1 VRRNLQKA
9 LWGSIPASPPWAT
22 RGRRAVAVR
31 AVMLAAAMTGC
42 SLFHAG
48 PAQAQDGGAAGQ
60 IWDLASR
67 RGASRDF
74 NAAPPN
80 ARGQKPAL
88 PNQTRAPVIQD
99 DVRLQTRVIATG
111 LEHPWGMAELPDGR
125 WLVTERPGRLRIVGA
140 DGGVS
145 QPVKGLP
152 AVDARGQGGLLDV
165 AVRDDFP
172 KSRRVWWSFAEPRG
186 DGANATAV
194 ATGVLSPDGA
204 AMSDVRVIFRQEP
217 PWKSTLH
224 FGSRLA
230 FAPDGALFVTTG
242 ERSYNE
248 PRKLAQDVT
257 TLLGK
262 VVRLDP
268 EGGPARGNPQI
279 PGGRPEIWSWGHRNL
294 QSAAI
299 GPDGALW
306 TVEHGPRGGDELN
319 RPQAGRN
326 YGWPVITYGV
336 EYSGQKVGEGRTQ
349 QEGME
354 QPVYYWDP
362 VIAPSGLAFY
372 DGKLFPTW
380 RGSALVG
387 ALRDE
392 SLVRLTLAEG
402 KVTGEARYLKGIG
415 RVRDVR
421 VGRDG
426 AIMLLTDAS
435 NGELIRVTPAP

>member
-1 VRRNLQKA
+1 
-9 LWGSIPASPPWAT
+9 
-22 RGRRAVAVR
+22 
-31 AVMLAAAMTGC
+31 M
-42 SLFHAG
+42 
-48 PAQAQDGGAAGQ
+48 GGQ
-60 IWDLASR
+60 VWDLASQ
-67 RGASRDF
+67 RGAVRDF

-80 ARGQKPAL
+80 ARGQKPAF
-88 PNQTRAPVIQD
+88 PNQTRAPIIRD
-99 DVRLQTRVIATG
+99 DVRLQTRVVAAG
-111 LEHPWGMAELPDGR
+111 LEHPWGMAELPDGA
-125 WLVTERPGRLRIVGA
+125 WLVTERPGRLRIISAAGR
-140 DGGVS
+140 VS
-145 QPVKGLP
+145 PPVKGLP
-152 AVDARGQGGLLDV
+152 EVDARGQGGLLDV
-165 AVRDDFP
+165 AVRDDFA
-172 KSRRVWWSFAEPRG
+172 KTRRVWWSYAEPRG
-186 DGANATAV
+186 EGANATAV
-194 ATGVLSPDGA
+194 ATGALSPDGD
-204 AMSDVRVIFRQEP
+204 AMTGVRVIFRQEP

-242 ERSYNE
+242 ERSYNG
-248 PRKLAQDVT
+248 PRKLAQDVA

-268 EGGPARGNPQI
+268 EGGPARGNPDI
-279 PGGRPEIWSWGHRNL
+279 RGGRPEIWSWGHRNP

-336 EYSGQKVGEGRTQ
+336 EYSGQKVGEGRTA

-372 DGKLFPTW
+372 DGKLFPAW
-380 RGSALVG
+380 RGSALIG

-392 SLVRLTLAEG
+392 SLVRLTLRDG

-435 NGELIRVTPAP
+435 NGEMIRVTPAP